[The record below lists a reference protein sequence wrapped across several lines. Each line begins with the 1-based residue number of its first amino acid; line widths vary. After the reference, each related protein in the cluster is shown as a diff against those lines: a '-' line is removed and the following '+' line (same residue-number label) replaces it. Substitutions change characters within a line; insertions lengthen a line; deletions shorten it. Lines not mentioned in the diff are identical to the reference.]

1 MTIVGIIAIIVM
13 GILCILCVVCIAVI
27 LGNRRQASANNEA
40 IRDIDNHLVCYAD
53 YAIGFIEHSY
63 QKALEA
69 FTLNR
74 LINDAKKA
82 RQILDAMIEV
92 NKGMWPELK

>member
-1 MTIVGIIAIIVM
+1 M
-13 GILCILCVVCIAVI
+13 C
-27 LGNRRQASANNEA
+27 
-40 IRDIDNHLVCYAD
+40 IRDSELGANGPRPMSVGNIPQFNLGLLVNQVSCEKLIVDAY
-53 YAIGFIEHSY
+53 FENSY

-82 RQILDAMIEV
+82 RKVLDALIEA
-92 NKGMWPELK
+92 NRGMWPELR

>member
-1 MTIVGIIAIIVM
+1 M
-13 GILCILCVVCIAVI
+13 VC
-27 LGNRRQASANNEA
+27 LFSSEKL
-40 IRDIDNHLVCYAD
+40 LVDAY
-53 YAIGFIEHSY
+53 YEHSY

-82 RQILDAMIEV
+82 REILDAMIEV